1 MSLSGIFCVTFS
13 IVFAYVAD
21 CTTEK
26 ERSYSYGLVSATFAA
41 SLVLS
46 PALGTWICGFPNGQT
61 QVVIISSLVTLFNLL
76 FIMYI
81 VPESLPESSRKT
93 LWGSPISWR
102 QADPF
107 SSLRKAGNDTRLLLL
122 SIMVFLSYLPEAGQY
137 SCFFLYLRQVIGF
150 SLSEVSLFIS
160 VLCITSVI
168 AQTLILSFLMN
179 LFGYRYTIVFGLIV
193 QSIQLFIY
201 GVWTSKW
208 LMWLAGTFASL
219 STIIYPAISALVSKN
234 TDSEQQGVAL
244 GILTGMRGLCNGLGP
259 ALFGLFFYLSD
270 VHLEEVQV
278 GGMSVPAANPH
289 LLKTLTSFSSSNSTI
304 NQIMMGGMFKGLP
317 FLFGVLPVLLALVV
331 ALCID
336 DNMPLLKKPHPSSP
350 SGHTFSSHQNSI
362 SDI

>member
-1 MSLSGIFCVTFS
+1 MDYLIRKAKTVRKMKALFTGASKRTMRRSLTESRKEESFEGMGKPSVSHATVVIFLEFFAWGLMTTPTINALKDAFPTGTFLKNGFVQGIKGLLSFLSAPLIGALSDVWGRKSFLLLCVFFTCLPIPLLLFDSKFYFISMSLSGIFCVTFS

-137 SCFFLYLRQVIGF
+137 SCFFLYLRQV
-150 SLSEVSLFIS
+150 
-160 VLCITSVI
+160 
-168 AQTLILSFLMN
+168 
-179 LFGYRYTIVFGLIV
+179 
-193 QSIQLFIY
+193 
-201 GVWTSKW
+201 
-208 LMWLAGTFASL
+208 
-219 STIIYPAISALVSKN
+219 
-234 TDSEQQGVAL
+234 
-244 GILTGMRGLCNGLGP
+244 
-259 ALFGLFFYLSD
+259 
-270 VHLEEVQV
+270 
-278 GGMSVPAANPH
+278 
-289 LLKTLTSFSSSNSTI
+289 
-304 NQIMMGGMFKGLP
+304 
-317 FLFGVLPVLLALVV
+317 
-331 ALCID
+331 
-336 DNMPLLKKPHPSSP
+336 
-350 SGHTFSSHQNSI
+350 
-362 SDI
+362 